1 VRANSVILGQDKGGL
16 NTISSGCKFF
26 LPGFQP
32 NTDTVVFDQS
42 GLSRTFYPGADL
54 TTGELWAV
62 ANKFSTEAGTSSTD
76 NALERTG
83 TTGEEIYNFNAG
95 ESFLFHTLFTS
106 TTPTSANRSM
116 FSIGNASTDAGYH
129 GLRLSVTTAG
139 VLGIGV
145 DHAGGT
151 PTWGSTNSGGAGSG
165 VITGGSAITYAITAA
180 VWNHNVAAGTANF
193 YVWIDA
199 ANGFTDAI
207 KAITGLPASIVSTV
221 PPRLGGRKN
230 STGTPYQGWPF
241 SFACVQAYSAPNSV
255 TFTHA
260 YMASLAQ
267 RLYRCPTVPL
277 TSAEWPTS

>member
-1 VRANSVILGQDKGGL
+1 MASRAIGPDLGGF
-16 NTISSGCKFF
+16 NTISPGCKFF
-26 LPGFQP
+26 YPGFQP
-32 NTDTVVFDQS
+32 NTDTAVFDAS
-42 GLSRTFYPGADL
+42 GNARTLYPGADL

-83 TTGEEIYNFNAG
+83 TTGQEIHNFNAG

-116 FSIGNASTDAGYH
+116 FAIGNGDATAGYH
-129 GLRLSVTTAG
+129 GLRLSVTTGG

-151 PTWGSTNSGGAGSG
+151 PTWGTTDAGGAGSG
-165 VITGGSAITYAITAA
+165 VITGASSITYAITVA
-180 VWNHNVAAGTANF
+180 VWNHNVAAGTADF
-193 YVWIDA
+193 YAWIDGE
-199 ANGFTDAI
+199 NGFSSAT
-207 KAITGLPASIVSTV
+207 KAITGLPTSIVSTV
-221 PPRLGGRKN
+221 APRIGGRKN

-241 SFACVQAYSAPNSV
+241 SFACLQAYSAPNSV
-255 TFTHA
+255 TFTHD
-260 YMASLAQ
+260 YMASLAR

-277 TSAEWPTS
+277 TAAEWPTS